1 MIRGPSAAL
10 GRVVPEE
17 ALFSETRFGRSRRRA
32 PRGSFMLENI
42 RIVLVEPKGSGN
54 IGSVARAMKNMGLKD
69 LAIVGG
75 GRTKSFWA
83 RAMAVHA
90 KDILQE
96 ARRFG
101 TLREA
106 VADCGLVVGTTCRG
120 GLYRGHSRSPR
131 EVSQRILSASR
142 GAKCAL
148 IFGPEDHGLSNRD
161 LKYCQWLITIPTHPD
176 YPSLNVA
183 QAVMICLY
191 ELSLAAPRQ
200 ARGGEQ
206 SRTTL
211 EKVPR
216 EIISRA
222 CAENIERLFDRMRS
236 SLLKIGFLDPQNP
249 EHILLA
255 LRRLLGR
262 AGLEERDVGILN
274 GLFRQIEW
282 YAAEGWKVV
291 EEKQRKGLK
300 IR

>member
-1 MIRGPSAAL
+1 
-10 GRVVPEE
+10 
-17 ALFSETRFGRSRRRA
+17 
-32 PRGSFMLENI
+32 MLENI

-54 IGSVARAMKNMGLKD
+54 IGSVARAMKNTGLKE
-69 LAIVGG
+69 LAVVGG

-96 ARRFG
+96 ARRFP

-106 VADCGLVVGTTCRG
+106 VADCGLVVGTTCRS
-120 GLYRGHSRSPR
+120 GLYRSHSRSPR
-131 EVSQRILSASR
+131 EVAQRILSSAR
-142 GAKCAL
+142 TAKCAL
-148 IFGPEDHGLSNRD
+148 VFGPEDHGLSNRD

-183 QAVMICLY
+183 QAVVICLY
-191 ELSLAAPRQ
+191 ELYVAAPRQ
-200 ARGGEQ
+200 AQGGEQ

-211 EKVPR
+211 KKVPQ
-216 EIISRA
+216 EMISRA
-222 CAENIERLFDRMRS
+222 PAESVERLFDRMRR

-255 LRRLLGR
+255 LRRVLGR
-262 AGLEERDVGILN
+262 AGLEEQDVRILT
-274 GLFRQIEW
+274 GLFRQMEW
-282 YAAEGWKVV
+282 YTEKGWRVV
-291 EEKQRKGLK
+291 EEKERKGLK